1 MAAKVWKV
9 QIFFN
14 LIVNPTDK
22 VVRTKPK
29 YVVVLPM
36 SNLINPKPNDN
47 KNGQNGERK
56 QFQSHSSGI
65 IVLRTMLK
73 FTIIAIQKSDSKNSE
88 TFVPTF
94 MPGKYS

>member
-1 MAAKVWKV
+1 MAANPAWLENCCPLLQVWKV

-29 YVVVLPM
+29 SVVVLPM
-36 SNLINPKPNDN
+36 SFLINPEPNDN

-56 QFQSHSSGI
+56 QFQSHM
-65 IVLRTMLK
+65 LRNSRIPYYV
-73 FTIIAIQKSDSKNSE
+73 TICNQRHPKVTKE
-88 TFVPTF
+88 E
-94 MPGKYS
+94 